1 MNEDYTLEGDGAVEA
16 EREGQRNGPESGRQG
31 GKDTPESFA
40 SKGASKQSVRPEFSH
55 PLPNRHVLPVAAFCN
70 FNFDFNLC

>member
-1 MNEDYTLEGDGAVEA
+1 MNEDYTLEGDGGCRT
-16 EREGQRNGPESGRQG
+16 ERKGKRNGPESGR

-40 SKGASKQSVRPEFSH
+40 GASKQSVRPEFAH